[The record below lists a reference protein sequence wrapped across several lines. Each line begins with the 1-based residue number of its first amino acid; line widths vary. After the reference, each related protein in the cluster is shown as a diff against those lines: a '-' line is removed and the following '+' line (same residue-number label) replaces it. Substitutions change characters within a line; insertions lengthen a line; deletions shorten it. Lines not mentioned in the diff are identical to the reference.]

1 MSEKEQIIKL
11 LDTFPDYK
19 IGAILTFIQGMNFD
33 EDLEEDA
40 YCESLV
46 EGYLND
52 TSEDKH
58 DTVTIEEF
66 AKSEGIMLSSVS
78 AY

>member
-1 MSEKEQIIKL
+1 MGEFLTWEEKQEKIQALNLTSDVFAGKVSEE
-11 LDTFPDYK
+11 P
-19 IGAILTFIQGMNFD
+19 
-33 EDLEEDA
+33 EVLEEDA

-66 AKSEGIMLSSVS
+66 AKSEGIML
-78 AY
+78 

>member
-19 IGAILTFIQGMNFD
+19 IGAILAFIQGMRFD

-40 YCESLV
+40 YCERLLERYQEDS
-46 EGYLND
+46 
-52 TSEDKH
+52 SEDKH

-66 AKSEGIMLSSVS
+66 AESEGITL
-78 AY
+78 

>member
-19 IGAILTFIQGMNFD
+19 IGAILTFIQGMKFD
-33 EDLEEDA
+33 EDLEEDS
-40 YCESLV
+40 YCERLL
-46 EGYLND
+46 EKYLKD
-52 TSEDKH
+52 PSDDKH

-66 AKSEGIMLSSVS
+66 AESEGVTL
-78 AY
+78 